1 MNLEVKNQF
10 HGFTV
15 RRIRPIPGQAAEL
28 VEMIY
33 DKTKTELVWV
43 KNHAENKLFATV
55 LRTSAWIS
63 STLASFMLCTRSVI
77 QGCSTPSRTDSVTFW
92 PSPASS
98 TAFFSGASLDPVST
112 SLSTLAARIDT
123 WSPHSQK
130 ILPQTT

>member
-43 KNHAENKLFATV
+43 KNHAENKLFAIGFKTHFRAFRA
-55 LRTSAWIS
+55 LRFREIPRQGA
-63 STLASFMLCTRSVI
+63 LCR
-77 QGCSTPSRTDSVTFW
+77 
-92 PSPASS
+92 
-98 TAFFSGASLDPVST
+98 
-112 SLSTLAARIDT
+112 AAEELHEHVPERDDV
-123 WSPHSQK
+123 PG
-130 ILPQTT
+130 

>member
-43 KNHAENKLFATV
+43 KNHA
-55 LRTSAWIS
+55 R
-63 STLASFMLCTRSVI
+63 
-77 QGCSTPSRTDSVTFW
+77 
-92 PSPASS
+92 
-98 TAFFSGASLDPVST
+98 
-112 SLSTLAARIDT
+112 LS
-123 WSPHSQK
+123 
-130 ILPQTT
+130 